1 MFCPL
6 VITDAPLIHKTV
18 HVWDRSTTKKDNQ
31 VECLSA
37 QVVDAPDLVS
47 A

>member
-1 MFCPL
+1 MFGIDQPQ
-6 VITDAPLIHKTV
+6 
-18 HVWDRSTTKKDNQ
+18 KKDNQ